1 MADAA
6 PGGSADERPA
16 APAPTEWGK
25 GLRACVACRLL
36 KTADQFVDGGCEN
49 CPFLAMD
56 GDRERVYDCTT
67 TEFSVRGG
75 ARRRPAAGGEAARR
89 RQAAGGVAA
98 RRRGARGGAI
108 AVGGGARASSH

>member
-67 TEFSVRGG
+67 TEFSVRGR
-75 ARRRPAAGGEAARR
+75 AQR
-89 RQAAGGVAA
+89 RQAAT
-98 RRRGARGGAI
+98 RRRGSAARGAGRSPSA
-108 AVGGGARASSH
+108 AAPPPLLAGTPR